1 MEKVNNL
8 TEETWVDRLSAAI
21 VYQAF
26 QDYVQGLMCC
36 YDSMCAPANVSM
48 SFAEYLVKDAMQ
60 FFESSYCHDLTDL
73 DCVTLAH
80 QLKSHVPEFV
90 ERLRKAVPQLNP
102 ETKEEE
108 AFFKCPNCGA
118 NVRVKWVS
126 KPSKIIKGSC
136 AGCMFHSIYRLPLE
150 KHEKMGW

>member
-36 YDSMCAPANVSM
+36 YDSLCAPANVSM

-60 FFESSYCHDLTDL
+60 FFKSSYCHDLTDL
-73 DCVTLAH
+73 DCISLAR

-90 ERLRKAVPQLNP
+90 EKLRKARPQWD
-102 ETKEEE
+102 EEE
-108 AFFKCPNCGA
+108 KAEVAYFRCPNCGSK
-118 NVRVKWVS
+118 VRVKWVH
-126 KPSKIIKGSC
+126 KASKIIKGNC
-136 AGCMFHSIYRLPLE
+136 QGCMFHSIYRLPYNE
-150 KHEKMGW
+150 HEMIGW